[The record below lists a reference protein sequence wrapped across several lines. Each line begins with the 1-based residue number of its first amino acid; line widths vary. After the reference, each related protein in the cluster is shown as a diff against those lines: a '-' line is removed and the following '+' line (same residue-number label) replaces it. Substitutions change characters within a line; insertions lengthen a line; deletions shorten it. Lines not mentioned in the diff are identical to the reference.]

1 MSENFNEQNENNQ
14 NEYGTSQNIYG
25 NIQTTY
31 GDTQNSYGSENN
43 YGGTQNSYGGTQ
55 NTYGYNNQPQYQSGM
70 ENQQQELVPQMS
82 VGQWMLTY
90 LLVNIPIVNIVMYI
104 IWLIGKN
111 PKDAIRKNWARGQL
125 FMGLIIFGIM
135 LIFTIIALTVST
147 LVGGSSSGSS
157 KIDTGVTSDYYAA
170 DDDGDQ
176 AEDIFNHDSG
186 AATLPDTSE
195 DRPVVDAEPM
205 DGTWEDMSF
214 FFDGHEYSLPFAYSE
229 IEANGWTF
237 DIADYG
243 YEDGYVMNA
252 GDQTYESIELKNPDY
267 PDVTV
272 KIGFVNLDSSAKDIT
287 ECDIYAFSLD
297 TCYGFDQVDAFPIM
311 SVSGGLTIGM
321 DEQSAVAIMGECD
334 DVYEAEEYNSYSY
347 QDEEYNRHLDFE
359 VNDENGITYFDLTY
373 YQ

>member
-25 NIQTTY
+25 NTQTTY

-147 LVGGSSSGSS
+147 LVGGSSSGSN
-157 KIDTGVTSDYYAA
+157 K
-170 DDDGDQ
+170 
-176 AEDIFNHDSG
+176 
-186 AATLPDTSE
+186 
-195 DRPVVDAEPM
+195 
-205 DGTWEDMSF
+205 
-214 FFDGHEYSLPFAYSE
+214 
-229 IEANGWTF
+229 
-237 DIADYG
+237 
-243 YEDGYVMNA
+243 
-252 GDQTYESIELKNPDY
+252 
-267 PDVTV
+267 
-272 KIGFVNLDSSAKDIT
+272 
-287 ECDIYAFSLD
+287 
-297 TCYGFDQVDAFPIM
+297 
-311 SVSGGLTIGM
+311 
-321 DEQSAVAIMGECD
+321 
-334 DVYEAEEYNSYSY
+334 
-347 QDEEYNRHLDFE
+347 
-359 VNDENGITYFDLTY
+359 
-373 YQ
+373 

>member
-25 NIQTTY
+25 SPQTTY

-157 KIDTGVTSDYYAA
+157 KIDTGVTSDYYARMMTEIRRRTSSITIPKP
-170 DDDGDQ
+170 Q
-176 AEDIFNHDSG
+176 HFQI
-186 AATLPDTSE
+186 LPKT
-195 DRPVVDAEPM
+195 DR
-205 DGTWEDMSF
+205 
-214 FFDGHEYSLPFAYSE
+214 L
-229 IEANGWTF
+229 
-237 DIADYG
+237 
-243 YEDGYVMNA
+243 
-252 GDQTYESIELKNPDY
+252 
-267 PDVTV
+267 
-272 KIGFVNLDSSAKDIT
+272 
-287 ECDIYAFSLD
+287 
-297 TCYGFDQVDAFPIM
+297 
-311 SVSGGLTIGM
+311 
-321 DEQSAVAIMGECD
+321 
-334 DVYEAEEYNSYSY
+334 
-347 QDEEYNRHLDFE
+347 
-359 VNDENGITYFDLTY
+359 
-373 YQ
+373 

>member
-1 MSENFNEQNENNQ
+1 
-14 NEYGTSQNIYG
+14 
-25 NIQTTY
+25 
-31 GDTQNSYGSENN
+31 
-43 YGGTQNSYGGTQ
+43 
-55 NTYGYNNQPQYQSGM
+55 
-70 ENQQQELVPQMS
+70 MS

-147 LVGGSSSGSS
+147 LAGGSSSGSS

-205 DGTWEDMSF
+205 VNMG
-214 FFDGHEYSLPFAYSE
+214 
-229 IEANGWTF
+229 
-237 DIADYG
+237 
-243 YEDGYVMNA
+243 GYV
-252 GDQTYESIELKNPDY
+252 IFL
-267 PDVTV
+267 
-272 KIGFVNLDSSAKDIT
+272 
-287 ECDIYAFSLD
+287 
-297 TCYGFDQVDAFPIM
+297 
-311 SVSGGLTIGM
+311 
-321 DEQSAVAIMGECD
+321 
-334 DVYEAEEYNSYSY
+334 
-347 QDEEYNRHLDFE
+347 
-359 VNDENGITYFDLTY
+359 
-373 YQ
+373 